1 MFANNTLFQAG
12 FKSAFRAVFAWR
24 YPHEIMTR
32 FPNAV
37 DTAQRRLLVALVA
50 LTSACIDHID
60 EETSSVGQ
68 LTSDCVVPVP
78 DGVRS
83 LGAPASL
90 EYPDGSFWIWR
101 SLELADGQIVPNAT
115 AFVSDAAEACGSGV
129 SLGLDASGAP
139 ASLLALTQQET
150 EANVA
155 RTDGRQLALVPLGG
169 FVYAGL
175 GYLFYD
181 HTLVGPG
188 IFDEES
194 LGTGLCVRADQAV
207 TCDRVSVNGDTILWT
222 QAQRILNSGGL
233 VVGDRALI
241 YGCRPVASFSTLCT
255 VAGAPLDAVEDP
267 STYQVYNAFNGWV
280 DQLNDGSAIAD
291 ELGPVTVSAFSGAFM
306 ATTLDIFESR
316 FYVRRMSSATGAMDR
331 RIAIFDALPPT
342 SWFLGGGRE
351 HSGLRRSPR
360 TIHVS
365 YSTSVAVAP
374 GLHLASFRFFA
385 ELGEIDQ

>member
-1 MFANNTLFQAG
+1 
-12 FKSAFRAVFAWR
+12 
-24 YPHEIMTR
+24 MTR
-32 FPNAV
+32 FPNAF
-37 DTAQRRLLVALVA
+37 DTAQLVALVA
-50 LTSACIDHID
+50 LASACIDHID

-101 SLELADGQIVPNAT
+101 SLELADGQIVPNAS
-115 AFVSDAAEACGSGV
+115 ALVSDATQVCASGV

-155 RTDGRQLALVPLGG
+155 RTDGRQLALVPFGG

-181 HTLVGPG
+181 HALVGPG

-194 LGTGLCVRADQAV
+194 QGTGLCVRAAQAV
-207 TCDRVSVNGDTILWT
+207 TCDRVSLNGDTVLWKT
-222 QAQRILNSGGL
+222 DQRILNSGGL
-233 VVGDRALI
+233 VVDDRALV
-241 YGCRPVASFSTLCT
+241 YGCRRVASFSTLCT
-255 VAGAPLDAVEDP
+255 VSGAPLDAIEVP
-267 STYQVYNAFNGWV
+267 SAYQVYNLFDGWV
-280 DQLNDGSAIAD
+280 DQLSDASVIAD
-291 ELGPVTVSAFSGAFM
+291 ELGPVTVSAFSGTFM
-306 ATTLDIFESR
+306 ATILDIFESR
-316 FYVRRMSSATGAMDR
+316 FYVRRMPSATGAMDR
-331 RIAIFDALPPT
+331 RTAIFDALPPA

-365 YSTSVAVAP
+365 YSTSGEAAP
-374 GLHLASFRFFA
+374 GLHLATFRFF
-385 ELGEIDQ
+385 GEFGGLDQ